1 MHPRVDRENGERVVP
16 RTLAHV
22 VLLRT
27 LDHTGSEELLMNLL
41 EPRMR
46 AALRGMETVARL
58 HPGADQ
64 KKSER
69 TLSCTLAHVFLLST
83 LDHTGSEELLINVL
97 GPWTHAAP

>member
-22 VLLRT
+22 VLLCT

-41 EPRMR
+41 EPRIR
-46 AALRGMETVARL
+46 AALRGMETGWARL

-69 TLSCTLAHVFLLST
+69 TLSCTLAHVFLIGEYNDTAL
-83 LDHTGSEELLINVL
+83 E
-97 GPWTHAAP
+97 

>member
-1 MHPRVDRENGERVVP
+1 LHPRVDRENGERVIP

-46 AALRGMETVARL
+46 AALRGMETVGET
-58 HPGADQ
+58 P
-64 KKSER
+64 
-69 TLSCTLAHVFLLST
+69 
-83 LDHTGSEELLINVL
+83 
-97 GPWTHAAP
+97 PWG